1 MAFGAV
7 VLAVLL
13 RRAGRVEVAQR
24 GVLHAVDFAVPF
36 QDLLEAEFRF
46 AVRIDRNLPVVLA
59 DRNRFRLAEG
69 RRGARE
75 HEILDSAFDRRVGEV
90 DAGGEVVAE
99 VFGRILHRFADQAES
114 REVHDR
120 VEFAFAADLLDELA
134 VGQVAEDEFRSA
146 DRPPR
151 GGP

>member
-1 MAFGAV
+1 M
-7 VLAVLL
+7 VLAVFL

-36 QDLLEAEFRF
+36 QDLLETELRF
-46 AVRIDRNLPVVLA
+46 AVRIDRNLPVVFA
-59 DRNRFRLAEG
+59 DRNRLRLAEG

-99 VFGRILHRFADQAES
+99 VFGRILH
-114 REVHDR
+114 
-120 VEFAFAADLLDELA
+120 
-134 VGQVAEDEFRSA
+134 
-146 DRPPR
+146 
-151 GGP
+151 